1 MEDTQKK
8 ETKKQKIARLISIK
22 PFTVMELNQMCNTT
36 ESRKRISELKQ
47 EGRNVKSVTIDH
59 RNGTKKYWI
68 AND

>member
-8 ETKKQKIARLISIK
+8 ETKKQKIERLISIK

-47 EGRNVKSVTIDH
+47 EGRNVKSKIINH
-59 RNGTKKYWI
+59 KNGTKQYWI
-68 AND
+68 DD